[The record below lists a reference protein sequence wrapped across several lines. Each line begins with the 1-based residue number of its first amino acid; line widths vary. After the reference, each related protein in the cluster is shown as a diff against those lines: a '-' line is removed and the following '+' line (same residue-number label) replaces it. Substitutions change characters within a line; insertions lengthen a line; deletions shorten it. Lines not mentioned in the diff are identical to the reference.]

1 MSLTLAEAW
10 LIVGGFLP
18 SRSQGVVMKTLLS
31 AFCFSGVLAGALLAA
46 DAPAAKP
53 AKIDAAELYAAKCQS
68 CHMAEGNSPL
78 EPMNFVDGKW
88 KHGSKPA
95 EVEKVIADGVAATAM
110 LPFREQLTAAE
121 IKALGKYV
129 RAFDKSLAPAKK
141 GK

>member
-1 MSLTLAEAW
+1 MSLTLAKAW
-10 LIVGGFLP
+10 LIVGRF
-18 SRSQGVVMKTLLS
+18 STSWSQGVVMKTLLS

-53 AKIDAAELYAAKCQS
+53 AKIDAAEIYAAKCQS

-95 EVEKVIADGVAATAM
+95 QVAAVIADGVPATAM
-110 LPFREQLTAAE
+110 LPFKEQLTPAE
-121 IKALGKYV
+121 IKAVAAYV
-129 RAFDKSLAPAKK
+129 RAFDKSLATAKK